1 MGCLSSVVGPVKTVQ
16 LAATTSTQ
24 ENAKFQLMDHLP
36 DSLVLGHEEG
46 IILLE
51 ELLRS
56 APYRK
61 MEISS

>member
-1 MGCLSSVVGPVKTVQ
+1 MKTVQ